1 MFEDMFKKILWNN
14 KIPKFR
20 KDIIENLTNLG
31 GLKMINFFYLSL
43 KISSIKR
50 ITVQTEGWAEF
61 PIQMGIH
68 KIIQYGDQYAKK
80 KTGTHYKQILV

>member
-1 MFEDMFKKILWNN
+1 MFKEFLWIN

-31 GLKMINFFYLSL
+31 GLKMANLKNLDHSL
-43 KISSIKR
+43 KISWIKR
-50 ITVQTEGWAEF
+50 ISIQTDGWAEF

-68 KIIQYGDQYAKK
+68 KIIQYGDQNAKK
-80 KTGTHYKQILV
+80 IRNQSSGVMC